1 MDRVW
6 HFSFLKTSKE
16 VAKFIKFCKESQYK
30 KLCDWII
37 DKKSSPWFIPSV
49 NEFMSKILEEDWYLT
64 PGDTNLNESAHPHTN
79 MHIGIGLP
87 ILEAIKKAYEF
98 DYGVE
103 AKLWQAKIDCIL
115 PNHHNM
121 KPEHDHA
128 NCKCKEGHAQP
139 AADRK
144 EAEESLEILDEKIWE
159 ASEVQKASKTLAKE
173 LCKKKKELKAHTGV
187 KQQASK
193 KGSRGKARIPTKNDM
208 VDENA
213 TPVSDAE
220 PDTL

>member
-1 MDRVW
+1 
-6 HFSFLKTSKE
+6 
-16 VAKFIKFCKESQYK
+16 
-30 KLCDWII
+30 
-37 DKKSSPWFIPSV
+37 
-49 NEFMSKILEEDWYLT
+49 
-64 PGDTNLNESAHPHTN
+64 
-79 MHIGIGLP
+79 
-87 ILEAIKKAYEF
+87 
-98 DYGVE
+98 
-103 AKLWQAKIDCIL
+103 
-115 PNHHNM
+115 M

-220 PDTL
+220 PDTLYMSMQGFDSKATLPHYLPTSLTPLSDATKIRHFDYVEYNSPWVAPQSHLPPLDPALNPTFMMPPTLSGSAFTFRSYPM